1 MTDFMAVITDFLAGL
16 QPRERLFIKVGAVA
30 LAIALL
36 IMLLLP
42 KWESYSQ
49 IKGQRDTLA
58 ADFIWLQEKREM
70 VAGLANNCP
79 SVRQKKENFKA
90 DLSHLVRRNQLEV
103 NAMTETDNA
112 ISLSISGSKSN
123 QFLKLMHQI
132 ACRGYLFSKV
142 IVETEVDDLSK
153 IKAMFEVS
161 RVN

>member
-36 IMLLLP
+36 IMMLLP

-79 SVRQKKENFKA
+79 SVRQKKENFKDDVIKFEKLNVNLS
-90 DLSHLVRRNQLEV
+90 DLNTRTIKRGKPCLEYFYRKFIIWLLRLK
-103 NAMTETDNA
+103 TP
-112 ISLSISGSKSN
+112 GSD
-123 QFLKLMHQI
+123 H
-132 ACRGYLFSKV
+132 
-142 IVETEVDDLSK
+142 
-153 IKAMFEVS
+153 
-161 RVN
+161 